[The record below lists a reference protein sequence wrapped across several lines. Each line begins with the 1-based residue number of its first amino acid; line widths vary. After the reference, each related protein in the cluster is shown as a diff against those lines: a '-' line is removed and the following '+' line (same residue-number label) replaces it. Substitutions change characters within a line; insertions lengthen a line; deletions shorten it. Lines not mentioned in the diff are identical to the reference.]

1 MESSGIELQGNLLL
15 VYKRNVSNPVEIDNL
30 NIVLKGL
37 WRLTENRQEQ
47 QDFIYKKALHAGGYD
62 NEERLLKELYCDND
76 INTEM
81 ISSEI
86 GGEHKHLIDLSNH
99 NLMLTKLFHG
109 QGFYDGF
116 FNYSNQ
122 QI

>member
-47 QDFIYKKALHAGGYD
+47 
-62 NEERLLKELYCDND
+62 
-76 INTEM
+76 
-81 ISSEI
+81 
-86 GGEHKHLIDLSNH
+86 
-99 NLMLTKLFHG
+99 
-109 QGFYDGF
+109 
-116 FNYSNQ
+116 
-122 QI
+122 